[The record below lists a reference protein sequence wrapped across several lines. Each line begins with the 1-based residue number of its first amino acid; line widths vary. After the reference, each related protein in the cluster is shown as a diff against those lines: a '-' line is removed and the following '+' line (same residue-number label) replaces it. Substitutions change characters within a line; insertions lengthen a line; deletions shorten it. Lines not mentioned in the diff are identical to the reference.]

1 MRRPLL
7 LVLAAI
13 LALTLATPAGARA
26 ELRSCKGLQAQLGDA
41 PATWKVVRVRLTR
54 GFACR
59 DARRDIRRWLR
70 GGGYMTDEHTLVPW
84 TCDFTG
90 RVRCRLR
97 TSFGGTRPERVY
109 RLRFG
114 IRSV

>member
-1 MRRPLL
+1 MPRLL
-7 LVLAAI
+7 PPVLLSAVLLALAA
-13 LALTLATPAGARA
+13 PAGARA
-26 ELRSCKGLQAQLGDA
+26 ELRNCKGVQSQLGDA
-41 PATWKVVRVRLTR
+41 PATWKVHHVRLTR

-70 GGGYMTDEHTLVPW
+70 GGGYMTDEHTLIPW
-84 TCDFTG
+84 TCNFTG

-97 TSFGGTRPERVY
+97 TSFGGTQPERVY